1 MGIFKSYEEGKHTS
15 LNTLKYKEFPGG
27 QDPLVQKEI
36 PSSVESQ
43 VPESNQLTRRVD
55 DLTRISKLLTR
66 AEGLKYL
73 SNETALNKVEINP
86 INKRTGQPKSGVGR
100 FLSQVGAN
108 LWNTTKIVGST
119 LAQVPLNGT
128 GTHFVKGFSGKGKR
142 TYLSGLGTAP
152 HELVRSG
159 KQVYEN
165 TLAELTLLSPEA
177 PGNTAIEGSGFDLS
191 QKEALRFP
199 KKSKQIL
206 SYAKGVIKEGKRG
219 TLQATERTDDEKFG
233 FGNVEIPSDGKNPAR
248 TITVKQV
255 NYLRSAVIE
264 QDVKTLQRP
273 SEESTDITEDTDF
286 IKFNFKVI
294 TPDKTSGTPLYFR
307 AYLDSFSDSYQG
319 EWSPI
324 KYIGRGENFYT
335 YNGHVRAVQFAFKI
349 AAQTREEL
357 QPLYEKLNW
366 LVSTTTPTYNSGGTF
381 MMGTLV
387 DVNIGDYLIGT
398 KGFINSVNLSWNT
411 NYPWEIAAKYFP
423 PGSEVGYVDSLP
435 QLPHVLDCSVSFT
448 PIQSFTPQTG
458 TIGFIGDQ
466 STLIEKPLTY
476 YTSPPP
482 TEQQQQNFERFTGNP
497 GFGLLGSG

>member
-1 MGIFKSYEEGKHTS
+1 MGIFKSYEEGIHTS
-15 LNTLKYKEFPGG
+15 LNTLKYKEFAAGG

-36 PSSVESQ
+36 PSSLESQ
-43 VPESNQLTRRVD
+43 VPQSNQLTRRVD

-73 SNETALNKVEINP
+73 ANETALSKVEINP
-86 INKRTGQPKSGVGR
+86 TNKRTGQPKSGVGR

-108 LWNTTKIVGST
+108 LWNTAKIVGST

-128 GTHFVKGFSGKGKR
+128 GTHFVKGFAGKGKR

-159 KQVYEN
+159 ATVNADDTSIEGTALVNTPTGLNTSNSAIYLGPSKQV
-165 TLAELTLLSPEA
+165 
-177 PGNTAIEGSGFDLS
+177 
-191 QKEALRFP
+191 
-199 KKSKQIL
+199 L
-206 SYAKGVIKEGKRG
+206 SYGRNVVKEGKRD
-219 TLQATERTDDEKFG
+219 TLNSTERIDSEKFQT
-233 FGNVEIPSDGKNPAR
+233 IRIQPDGISTLFPTLK
-248 TITVKQV
+248 KQV
-255 NYLRSAVIE
+255 NYLRSAVVE
-264 QDVKTLQRP
+264 QDIKTLQRP
-273 SEESTDITEDTDF
+273 SDTLSNIEEDPDF
-286 IKFNFKVI
+286 IKFNFRVI
-294 TPDKTSGTPLYFR
+294 TPEKTTGVPLFFR

-335 YNGHVRAVQFAFKI
+335 YNGHTRTIQFAFKI

-366 LVSTTTPTYNSGGTF
+366 LVSTTAPTYNAGGTF

-387 DVNIGDYLIGT
+387 ELNIGDYLIGT
-398 KGFINSVNLSWNT
+398 KGFISQTSLTWNT
-411 NYPWEIAAKYFP
+411 NYPWEVASKYFL
-423 PGSEVGYVDSLP
+423 PGSEDGIVDTAP

-466 STLIEKPLTY
+466 STLIETPLTY
-476 YTSPPP
+476 
-482 TEQQQQNFERFTGNP
+482 TE
-497 GFGLLGSG
+497 

>member
-1 MGIFKSYEEGKHTS
+1 MGIFKSYEEGIHTS
-15 LNTLKYKEFPGG
+15 LNTLKYKEFAAGG

-36 PSSVESQ
+36 PSSLESQ
-43 VPESNQLTRRVD
+43 VPQSNQLTRRVD

-73 SNETALNKVEINP
+73 ANETALSKVEINP

-128 GTHFVKGFSGKGKR
+128 GTHFVKGFSGKGQR

-159 KQVYEN
+159 KEVYRDEPAG
-165 TLAELTLLSPEA
+165 TSLLSPETA
-177 PGNTAIEGSGFDLS
+177 GNTAIEGTAFDTS
-191 QKEALRFP
+191 QPESLTFP
-199 KKSKQIL
+199 KKSKQVL
-206 SYAKGVIKEGKRG
+206 SYAKGVVKEGRRG
-219 TLQATERTDDEKFG
+219 TLESTKRIDEEKFG
-233 FGNVEIPSDGKNPAR
+233 FGYVEVPADGNNPAR
-248 TITVKQV
+248 TRTVKQV
-255 NYLRSAVIE
+255 NYLRSAVVE

-273 SEESTDITEDTDF
+273 SDNLTDVVEDTDF
-286 IKFNFKVI
+286 IKFNFRVI
-294 TPDKTSGTPLYFR
+294 TPKDTAGVLLFFR

-335 YNGHVRAVQFAFKI
+335 YNGHTRTIQFAFKI

-366 LVSTTTPTYNSGGTF
+366 LVSTTAPTYNAGGTF

-387 DVNIGDYLIGT
+387 ELNIGDYLIGT
-398 KGFINSVNLSWNT
+398 KGFISQTSLTWNT
-411 NYPWEIAAKYFP
+411 NYPWEVASKYFL
-423 PGSEVGYVDSLP
+423 PGSEDGIVDTAP

-448 PIQSFTPQTG
+448 PIQNFTPQTG

-466 STLIEKPLTY
+466 STLITTPLTY
-476 YTSPPP
+476 
-482 TEQQQQNFERFTGNP
+482 TE
-497 GFGLLGSG
+497 